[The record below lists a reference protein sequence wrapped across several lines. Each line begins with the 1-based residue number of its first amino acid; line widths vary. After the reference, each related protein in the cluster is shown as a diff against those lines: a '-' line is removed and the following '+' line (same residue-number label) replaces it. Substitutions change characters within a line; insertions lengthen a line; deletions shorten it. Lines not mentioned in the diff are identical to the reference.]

1 MGSVMHRGSI
11 GTKGGAKK
19 KQREREKEKE
29 REKKRVCVSLQP

>member
-19 KQREREKEKE
+19 NKERERKKKRERE
-29 REKKRVCVSLQP
+29 KRVCVSLQP